1 MLIREVAEKELL
13 PRRTDWTGKEH
24 PRTYQNLVKY
34 YRHLAPDHL
43 LQICHRLGPLLE
55 QEIPQSVP
63 GVQTLLGAG
72 RQSLLRT
79 NKSCKH
85 VVWKGS
91 ALAALHCGR
100 PPESPVNYGS
110 PPSIADTL
118 FSRKLNGKY
127 RLERLVPTAVYQ
139 HMKMHKRILGHLSS
153 VYCVTFDR
161 TGRRIFT
168 GSDDCLVKIWATDDG
183 RLLATLRGHAA
194 EISDMAVNYENTMI
208 AAGSC
213 DKMIRVWCLRTCAP
227 LAVLQ
232 GHSAS
237 ITSLQFSPLCSGS
250 KRYLSST
257 GADGTICFWLWDAG
271 TLKINPRPAKFTE
284 RPRPG
289 VQMICSSFSAGGMFL
304 ATGSTDHIIRL

>member
-1 MLIREVAEKELL
+1 M
-13 PRRTDWTGKEH
+13 
-24 PRTYQNLVKY
+24 
-34 YRHLAPDHL
+34 
-43 LQICHRLGPLLE
+43 
-55 QEIPQSVP
+55 
-63 GVQTLLGAG
+63 
-72 RQSLLRT
+72 LRT

-100 PPESPVNYGS
+100 PPESPINYGS

-271 TLKINPRPAKFTE
+271 TLKIKSVAILFHRIIVFDLMFEIAVVVDNGNKFTFFPCVNN
-284 RPRPG
+284 RN
-289 VQMICSSFSAGGMFL
+289 SF
-304 ATGSTDHIIRL
+304 

>member
-1 MLIREVAEKELL
+1 MKICVRALRILAISWLFCLSACENPGLHCLCNSSE
-13 PRRTDWTGKEH
+13 TG
-24 PRTYQNLVKY
+24 
-34 YRHLAPDHL
+34 
-43 LQICHRLGPLLE
+43 
-55 QEIPQSVP
+55 
-63 GVQTLLGAG
+63 
-72 RQSLLRT
+72 
-79 NKSCKH
+79 CKH

-110 PPSIADTL
+110 PPSIVDTL

-237 ITSLQFSPLCSGS
+237 ITSLQVGF
-250 KRYLSST
+250 
-257 GADGTICFWLWDAG
+257 CFAKS
-271 TLKINPRPAKFTE
+271 LK
-284 RPRPG
+284 
-289 VQMICSSFSAGGMFL
+289 
-304 ATGSTDHIIRL
+304 